1 MLHAFLPRQPS
12 GCRGTSPRE
21 DEQAVDA
28 GSQRRSIGNRGGW
41 GPLLPLC
48 VAVALLAQ
56 GCTLIAL
63 KRTVYQL
70 DHPFSVQDP
79 AFRRSLDTF
88 GNTMVGGNSAEILNN
103 GDAIISS
110 MVAAIREAKV
120 TVDLEFYIFKNDK
133 AGQMFAQP
141 LIEAARRGVEVRVL
155 VDGTG
160 SSHSWTILNRMR
172 DAGAKVY
179 VFHPLGLWSL
189 YNIGWR
195 THRKI
200 LVVDGAVSFTG
211 GFCIADNWLGDARDP
226 KEWRDS
232 MARVTGPVS
241 AQMQAIFSQDWTYT
255 TGEILAGD
263 KFYPHLDRTG
273 DVEAQGIK
281 VSRGDSSSQAE
292 ILYLVAIQAAER
304 SIHIQNA
311 YFVPD
316 ARIRQALIQAAKR
329 GVDVRIMVP
338 GRHIDMPLVRMAS
351 RLHYGELLQ
360 AGVRILEYKRTM
372 MHQKNAVIDGLFS
385 TIGSI
390 NFDGRSLRANEE
402 DSLAFYDRGFAAQV
416 EATFAEDEKYCR
428 EVTYQSWRKR
438 GLEQRLAEIVSVFF
452 QPLY

>member
-1 MLHAFLPRQPS
+1 MS
-12 GCRGTSPRE
+12 
-21 DEQAVDA
+21 A
-28 GSQRRSIGNRGGW
+28 GSRRHSIVNPRGR
-41 GPLLPLC
+41 GPLLALC
-48 VAVALLAQ
+48 LAVALCSQ

-63 KRTVYQL
+63 KRNVYQF
-70 DHPFSVQDP
+70 DHPFAVKDP

-88 GNTMVGGNSAEILNN
+88 GNTMVGGNSAEILDN

-110 MVAAIREAKV
+110 MAAAIREAKV
-120 TVDLEFYIFKNDK
+120 TVNLESYIFKNDK
-133 AGQMFAQP
+133 AGEMFAQP

-160 SSHSWTILNRMR
+160 SSHSWPILGRMR
-172 DAGAKVY
+172 QAGAKVY

-211 GFCIADNWLGDARDP
+211 GFCIADNWLGDARNP
-226 KEWRDS
+226 KEWRD
-232 MARVTGPVS
+232 MMVRVAGPVS

-263 KFYPHLDRTG
+263 KFYPRLAPAGTI
-273 DVEAQGIK
+273 EAQGIK
-281 VSRGDSSSQAE
+281 VSRGDSSSLAS
-292 ILYLVAIQAAER
+292 IFYVVAIQAAEK
-304 SIHIQNA
+304 SIYIQNA

-316 ARIRQALIQAAKR
+316 PQIREALIAAAKR

-351 RLHYGELLQ
+351 RRHYGELLK
-360 AGVRILEYKRTM
+360 AGVRILEYNRTM
-372 MHQKNAVIDGLFS
+372 MHQKGAVIDGLFS

-402 DSLAFYDRGFAAQV
+402 DSLAFYDQDFAARM
-416 EATFAEDEKYCR
+416 EATFADDEKHCR
-428 EVTYQSWRKR
+428 EVTYQSWKRR
-438 GLEQRLAEIVSVFF
+438 GLEQHLAELVSVFF